1 MSLLGT
7 FIGNVG
13 TSVVLRLEGMARLEG
28 MVAEIL
34 GTELNDLIGSGTN
47 VVDML
52 DVIKGIEEENVLV
65 THDIVE
71 VTKEDEALFTTADG
85 GIIENKGLVVAER
98 AVDCVD
104 HVLEFED
111 IGKEDSESGFKFGN
125 SVGSCE
131 KEGIVASSRGICAGG
146 CSTFT
151 GRDLNFM
158 LNRLGLKIKRH

>member
-7 FIGNVG
+7 FTGKVG
-13 TSVVLRLEGMARLEG
+13 TSVVLRIEG
-28 MVAEIL
+28 MVVETLA
-34 GTELNDLIGSGTN
+34 TELNDLIGSEAN
-47 VVDML
+47 AVDKL
-52 DVIKGIEEENVLV
+52 DVIKGIEEEKVFV
-65 THDIVE
+65 THDMVE
-71 VTKEDEALFTTADG
+71 VTNEDDTLFATADG

>member
-34 GTELNDLIGSGTN
+34 GTELNDLICSETN

-52 DVIKGIEEENVLV
+52 DVIKGIEEENVFV
-65 THDIVE
+65 THDMVE
-71 VTKEDEALFTTADG
+71 VTNEDEALFTTADG
-85 GIIENKGLVVAER
+85 GIIENKGLVDAER
-98 AVDCVD
+98 GVDCVD
-104 HVLEFED
+104 QVPEFED
-111 IGKEDSESGFKFGN
+111 IGKGGPERAFKLGN

-131 KEGIVASSRGICAGG
+131 IEGIVGSSRGICAGG

-151 GRDLNFM
+151 GRDLNFI
-158 LNRLGLKIKRH
+158 LNELDIRM